1 AFLERGLFQTF
12 LSLAYDFFRILR
24 FPHIRAGI
32 SSPICSAVW
41 VWNEVWAMEHVKRQI
56 QQGAGNAYYAGM
68 QWRGITL
75 GHADAAALNQFD
87 IDISKAQAP
96 EARTWLLQNKAEF
109 IALML
114 GIEIVK
120 IG

>member
-1 AFLERGLFQTF
+1 
-12 LSLAYDFFRILR
+12 
-24 FPHIRAGI
+24 
-32 SSPICSAVW
+32 
-41 VWNEVWAMEHVKRQI
+41 MEHVKRQI

-96 EARTWLLQNKAEF
+96 EARTDRKS
-109 IALML
+109 
-114 GIEIVK
+114 VV
-120 IG
+120 

>member
-1 AFLERGLFQTF
+1 
-12 LSLAYDFFRILR
+12 
-24 FPHIRAGI
+24 
-32 SSPICSAVW
+32 
-41 VWNEVWAMEHVKRQI
+41 MEHVKGKI
-56 QQGAGNAYYAGM
+56 QQGAGNAYFAGM

-109 IALML
+109 IGMPPRYPVLSGRGGKGEL
-114 GIEIVK
+114 TNLTSFVFSHFTPHYVK
-120 IG
+120 P